1 MTTNVVRYYVDSR
14 YAWFLHIND
23 AVFTDQLRLAPFIQ
37 PQRHSRKLCACR
49 AVKEI
54 GLGGNS
60 TIEEPLH
67 NNNIHGS
74 IVKKLS

>member
-1 MTTNVVRYYVDSR
+1 MTTNVVRFYVNSG

-23 AVFTDQLRLAPFIQ
+23 AVFTDQLPLAPFIQ

-54 GLGGNS
+54 GVGGDS
-60 TIEEPLH
+60 TTEEPLH
-67 NNNIHGS
+67 SHNMHIS
-74 IVKKLS
+74 KLSE